1 MSAYTVPASA
11 KLIVVV
17 GFVVMFVKNLMTPSE
32 ASLATAANL
41 RCPYTET
48 EPEAATEV
56 TLVAVLSN
64 VNVVVVGT
72 AFT

>member
-17 GFVVMFVKNLMTPSE
+17 GFVVIFVKNLITPSE

-41 RCPYTET
+41 RCPDTET
-48 EPEAATEV
+48 EPVATAEV
-56 TLVAVLSN
+56 TLALVLS
-64 VNVVVVGT
+64 
-72 AFT
+72 